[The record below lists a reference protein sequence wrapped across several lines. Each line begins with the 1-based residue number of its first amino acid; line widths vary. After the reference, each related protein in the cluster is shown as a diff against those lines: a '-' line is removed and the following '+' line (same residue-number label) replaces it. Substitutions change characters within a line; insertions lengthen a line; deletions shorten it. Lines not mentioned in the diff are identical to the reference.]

1 MIEGFIRRT
10 VLLLL
15 FAVVAGCATGQSV
28 PDQPLLNTY
37 WKLVSLGD
45 SGVTVI
51 EGHRE
56 PHLVLHHEDLRLAGS
71 TGCNNLAGS
80 YQREGEQ
87 LRFQNLVST
96 LMACREVMQQ
106 EAVFLEAL
114 KSTASWS
121 VDGDVLVLRDSQ
133 GAELARFRA
142 IYLY

>member
-1 MIEGFIRRT
+1 MIEGVIRRT

-15 FAVVAGCATGQSV
+15 FAVLAGCATGRSV

-37 WKLVSLGD
+37 WKLVSLEG

-56 PHLVLHHEDLRLAGS
+56 PHLVLYQEGQRLAGS
-71 TGCNNLAGS
+71 TGCNDLSGR
-80 YQREGEQ
+80 YQLDDDQ
-87 LRFQNLVST
+87 VRFRNLVTT

-106 EAVFLEAL
+106 EALLLEAL
-114 KSTASWS
+114 KDTASWT
-121 VDGDVLVLRDSQ
+121 VDGDALVFRDER
-133 GAELARFRA
+133 GAPVARFQA